1 MNPTEKKY
9 AKAAQKML
17 IFESG
22 LAVSE
27 MKQSKMDVLHM
38 RMAEQYKT
46 RLDDFD
52 PVSSD
57 NLHDHFIGKTY
68 AFTLRDNLI
77 ESFKKSI
84 DETDGKKMWKA
95 YSCLKSEL
103 INHWLPHFDFD
114 SGWDIDDAVE
124 RVRMHAW
131 AWRANKTIK
140 TGNRKAEM
148 EGRELDPE
156 KLYTEAPEGSNL
168 NIPLELPIV
177 KKYHDHPFL
186 QVNIRA
192 LDDGTDSEKEE
203 DGKFTSVVSSLKK
216 RKQQRREQKDFD
228 KKARSANSNGSGDEK
243 FEMQAAAANRQIA
256 VAEGKNMIEFLRI
269 AQDSSVWDSSE
280 LKDMFVSAKNSIFG
294 ESQPPAPTHE
304 PQLVT
309 DSLQSDNVDSDGD
322 CIYS

>member
-1 MNPTEKKY
+1 MNPVEKKY

-27 MKQSKMDVLHM
+27 MKQSKMEVLHM

-68 AFTLRDNLI
+68 AFTLCDTLI
-77 ESFKKSI
+77 ESFKQSI
-84 DETDGKKMWKA
+84 DMSDGKKMWKA
-95 YSCLKSEL
+95 FCCLKSEL
-103 INHWLPHFDFD
+103 INHWLPHFQIA

-140 TGNRKAEM
+140 TCNRKAEL
-148 EGRELDPE
+148 EGRELEPE
-156 KLYTEAPEGSNL
+156 KMYSEAPEGSNL
-168 NIPLELPIV
+168 NIPFELPVV
-177 KKYHDHPFL
+177 KKHHDHPFL

-203 DGKFTSVVSSLKK
+203 DGNFISVVSS
-216 RKQQRREQKDFD
+216 
-228 KKARSANSNGSGDEK
+228 
-243 FEMQAAAANRQIA
+243 
-256 VAEGKNMIEFLRI
+256 
-269 AQDSSVWDSSE
+269 
-280 LKDMFVSAKNSIFG
+280 
-294 ESQPPAPTHE
+294 
-304 PQLVT
+304 
-309 DSLQSDNVDSDGD
+309 
-322 CIYS
+322 